1 MSDREEKTTIVKTA
15 SVADKR
21 FAKRRSSKTPA
32 LIHHPTFQ
40 QPMSCIVRD
49 SSSTGALIELAPTKG
64 MTIHVLTRFPREFTL
79 TILLERVA
87 FECEV
92 AWQKDMTLGVRYRAP
107 ARILAKPIRSKAKTE
122 PPHGLMLSVLKKA
135 GISVA

>member
-1 MSDREEKTTIVKTA
+1 MSDHAEKTKNEKTA
-15 SVADKR
+15 SAADKR
-21 FAKRRSSKTPA
+21 FAKRRSSRTPA
-32 LIHHPTFQ
+32 LIQHPTFQ

-49 SSSTGALIELAPTKG
+49 SSSTGALIELTPLKG
-64 MTIHVLTRFPREFTL
+64 MAIHVLTRFPREFTL
-79 TILLERVA
+79 TIPLERVA

-107 ARILAKPIRSKAKTE
+107 ARILAKPVRSKPKTE
-122 PPHGLMLSVLKKA
+122 PQGLMLSVLKKA